1 MYSFILATHNIVRW
15 FVLIF
20 GLLAVIKA
28 FIGWSGK
35 KEWKGLDDK
44 LGLGFTISLDV
55 QVLLGFLLYIVF
67 SPITRTAFSD
77 IGAAMGNSELR
88 FFLVEHF
95 LMMIIALVLAHIGRS
110 RAKKADTDVS
120 KHKNA
125 AIFYTI
131 AMLLIL
137 AAIPWQ
143 YSGLLPF

>member
-55 QVLLGFLLYIVF
+55 QFLLGFLLYIAF

-95 LMMIIALVLAHIGRS
+95 LLMIVALVLAHIGRS

-143 YSGLLPF
+143 YSSLLPF

>member
-1 MYSFILATHNIVRW
+1 MYSFVLATHNIFRW
-15 FVLIF
+15 LVLIF
-20 GLLAVIKA
+20 GLLAIIKA

-55 QVLLGFLLYIVF
+55 QVLLGLILYVI
-67 SPITRTAFSD
+67 SPLTRAGFSD
-77 IGAAMGNSELR
+77 MGAAMANSDIR
-88 FFLVEHF
+88 FFLVEHVM
-95 LMMIIALVLAHIGRS
+95 MMIVALVLAHIGRS

-137 AAIPWQ
+137 AAIPWTRT
-143 YSGLLPF
+143 LLPF

>member
-1 MYSFILATHNIVRW
+1 MYSFVLATHNIARW

-20 GLLAVIKA
+20 GLLAIIMA
-28 FIGWSGK
+28 FIGWFGK

-44 LGLGFTISLDV
+44 LGLGFTISLDI
-55 QVLLGFLLYIVF
+55 QILLGFLLYFVF
-67 SPITRTAFSD
+67 SPLTKVAFSD
-77 IGAAMGNSELR
+77 IGAAMGNTDLR
-88 FFLVEHF
+88 FFLVEHM
-95 LMMIIALVLAHIGRS
+95 LMMIVALVLAHIGRS

-137 AAIPWQ
+137 AAIPWDRV
-143 YSGLLPF
+143 LLPF

>member
-1 MYSFILATHNIVRW
+1 MYSFVLATHNIFRW
-15 FVLIF
+15 LVLIF
-20 GLLAVIKA
+20 GILAIVMA
-28 FIGWSGK
+28 FVGWFGK

-55 QVLLGFLLYIVF
+55 QVLLGFLLYVVF
-67 SPITRTAFSD
+67 SPITKAAFSD
-77 IGAAMGNSELR
+77 MGAAMADSDLR
-88 FFLVEHF
+88 FFLVEHL
-95 LMMIIALVLAHIGRS
+95 LMMIVALVLAHIGRS

-137 AAIPWQ
+137 AAIPWDRA
-143 YSGLLPF
+143 LLPF